1 MIYSSPIE
9 IYNNFCTMLNVVITP
24 QQKAAIYHSTMRE
37 FFSYVKPIVIL
48 SNKRIAELEASGV
61 NIESGFKDETNI
73 LGLGIGSYSIASV
86 DKLSDQTFIRTQP
99 IDYDGDYKMEDTYA
113 GAFQMV
119 AEHFFKKVEKDNYG
133 MLQSGGISMEE
144 HIEIEDINQLR
155 DYLRKEFGIIA
166 GSTII

>member
-1 MIYSSPIE
+1 MIYSSPKE
-9 IYNNFCTMLNVVITP
+9 IYDNFCEMLNVVITP
-24 QQKAAIYHSTMRE
+24 QQKEAIYQSTMRE

-48 SNKRIAELEASGV
+48 SNAYVSELEANGIK
-61 NIESGFKDETNI
+61 IESGFKDEANI
-73 LGLGIGSYSIASV
+73 LGLSIGSYSIASV
-86 DKLSDQTFIRTQP
+86 NKLSDETFIRTQP
-99 IDYDGDYKMEDTYA
+99 VNYTGDYKMEDTYA

-133 MLQSGGISMEE
+133 MLQSGGINMEE

-155 DYLRKEFGIIA
+155 DYLRKEFGVIA